1 MLIALI
7 NMNDIT
13 KKLDELT
20 AAFTDAENDLFIE
33 NRFPYILTKADS
45 YIKIGPEVYRNEDAF
60 DMPRKEWSDEDL
72 SLIMDG
78 CLQIMKGVGYTAE
91 KPFKNLG
98 VRGFNLLFTMLHFTS
113 VGRKTSRLGL
123 GRLQDKISF
132 EHAMDKSRVTYYN
145 LVER

>member
-1 MLIALI
+1 
-7 NMNDIT
+7 MNDIT
-13 KKLDELT
+13 RKLDELT
-20 AAFTDAENDLFIE
+20 AGFTDEQNDLFIE

-45 YIKIGPEVYRNEDAF
+45 YIKSGPEVYRNEDAF

-78 CLQIMKGVGYTAE
+78 CLQVMKGVGYTAE

-98 VRGFNLLFTMLHFTS
+98 IRGFNLLFTMLHFKS
-113 VGRKTSRLGL
+113 VGRKSSRLGL
-123 GRLQDKISF
+123 GRMQDEISF
-132 EHAMDKSRVTYYN
+132 EHAMEKSRVTYYN

>member
-1 MLIALI
+1 
-7 NMNDIT
+7 MNDIT
-13 KKLDELT
+13 RKLDELT
-20 AAFTDAENDLFIE
+20 AGFTDEQNDLFIE

-45 YIKIGPEVYRNEDAF
+45 YIKSGPEVYRNEDAF

-78 CLQIMKGVGYTAE
+78 CLQVMKGVGYTAE

-98 VRGFNLLFTMLHFTS
+98 IRGFNLLFTMLHFKS
-113 VGRKTSRLGL
+113 VGRKSSRLGL
-123 GRLQDKISF
+123 GRMQDEISF

>member
-1 MLIALI
+1 
-7 NMNDIT
+7 MNDIT
-13 KKLDELT
+13 RKLDELT
-20 AAFTDAENDLFIE
+20 AGFTDEQNNLFIE

-45 YIKIGPEVYRNEDAF
+45 YIKTGPEAYRNEDAF
-60 DMPRKEWSDEDL
+60 DMPREEWSEEDL

-78 CLQIMKGVGYTAE
+78 CLQIMEGAGYTAQ

-98 VRGFNLLFTMLHFTS
+98 IRGFNLLFTMLHFKS
-113 VGRKTSRLGL
+113 VGRKSSRLGQ
-123 GRLQDKISF
+123 GRIQDEITF

>member
-1 MLIALI
+1 
-7 NMNDIT
+7 MNDIT
-13 KKLDELT
+13 RKLDELT

-45 YIKIGPEVYRNEDAF
+45 YIKTGPEVYRNEDAF
-60 DMPRKEWSDEDL
+60 DMPREEWSDGDL

-78 CLQIMKGVGYTAE
+78 CLQIMKGLGYTAE

-98 VRGFNLLFTMLHFTS
+98 IRGFNLLFTMLHFTS

-123 GRLQDKISF
+123 GRMQDEISF
-132 EHAMDKSRVTYYN
+132 EHAIDKNRVTYYN
-145 LVER
+145 LDER